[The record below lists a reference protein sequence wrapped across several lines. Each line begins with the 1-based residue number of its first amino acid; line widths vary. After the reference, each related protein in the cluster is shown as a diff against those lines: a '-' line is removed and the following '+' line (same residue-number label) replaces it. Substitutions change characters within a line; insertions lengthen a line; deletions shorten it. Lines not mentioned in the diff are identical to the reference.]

1 MWRSSPPSTLSAY
14 YMQRSSRQEKW
25 RNNLYSVNH
34 LGHRAL
40 YAKMIIL
47 WEYPWTWWITKE
59 SSSWLKIVGGQFST
73 ALHTGAKRYCL
84 TKNLILNFQAK
95 NYWDHFRA
103 SQNFS
108 TKLMMWTKNAIVCN
122 RQNGIWALKKKSK
135 NRHFSLGPVRFLWW
149 WIVDKS
155 LYYSKKKK
163 SSSSSSMQ
171 RNVEK
176 KI

>member
-1 MWRSSPPSTLSAY
+1 MVQNLHCTSPNKISWIFLDFVVLFKIVYLKLVGSPCIHFPIVIKATLCMWRSSPPSTLSAY

-108 TKLMMWTKNAIVCN
+108 TKLMIWT
-122 RQNGIWALKKKSK
+122 L
-135 NRHFSLGPVRFLWW
+135 FFLQFYR
-149 WIVDKS
+149 V
-155 LYYSKKKK
+155 L
-163 SSSSSSMQ
+163 
-171 RNVEK
+171 
-176 KI
+176 